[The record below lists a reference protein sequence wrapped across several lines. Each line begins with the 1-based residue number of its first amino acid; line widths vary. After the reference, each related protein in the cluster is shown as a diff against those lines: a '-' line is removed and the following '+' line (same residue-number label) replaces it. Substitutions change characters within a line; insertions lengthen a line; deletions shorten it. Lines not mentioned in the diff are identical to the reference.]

1 MRIISLANQK
11 GGTGKTTTAVN
22 LGAGLAQL
30 NKKVLMID
38 LDPQANLTIGFGL
51 KPKELQFTLV
61 DLFDSKAGPADVIYN
76 TTIKNLDV
84 IPSNTELTKFD
95 VSITDHVGFE
105 NILSDRLKDVSK
117 YDFIIIDSPPHL
129 GMLTVNG
136 FIFCNE
142 LIIPLQ
148 VEYYALEG
156 LVKLLRTINLV
167 RTRFEKDISL
177 CGIVATMYDLRTNL
191 SQQIHAIIKKQWG
204 EKVFKTIIRD
214 NVRLAEAPSFG
225 MTIFDYAP
233 TSYGAEDYLNL
244 AKEVINRG

>member
-22 LGAGLAQL
+22 LGAGLAKL
-30 NKKVLMID
+30 GKKVLAVD
-38 LDPQANLTIGFGL
+38 LDPQAHLTIGFGL
-51 KPKELQFTLV
+51 KPQELSFTLV
-61 DLFDSKAGPADVIYN
+61 DLFDSKVELKDVIYN
-76 TTIKNLDV
+76 SPIQNVDV

-95 VSITDHVGFE
+95 VGISEHEGFE
-105 NILSDRLKDVSK
+105 NRLSEKLKNVSG
-117 YDFIIIDSPPHL
+117 YDFVIIDSPPHL

-156 LVKLLRTINLV
+156 LVKLLKTISLV
-167 RTRFEKDISL
+167 RTRFNKNISL
-177 CGIVATMYDLRTNL
+177 CGILATMYDIRTNL
-191 SQQIHAIIKKQWG
+191 SQQIHSIIKKQWG
-204 EKVFKTIIRD
+204 EKVFKTIIRE

-225 MTIFDYAP
+225 QTIFDYSP
-233 TSYGAEDYLNL
+233 SSPGAEDYLDL
-244 AKEVINRG
+244 AKEVISRG